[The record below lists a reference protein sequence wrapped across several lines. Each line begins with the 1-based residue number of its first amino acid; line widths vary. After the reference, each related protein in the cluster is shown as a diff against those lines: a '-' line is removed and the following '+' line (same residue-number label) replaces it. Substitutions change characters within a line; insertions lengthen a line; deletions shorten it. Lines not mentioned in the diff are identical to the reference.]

1 MNHLIYIKLSH
12 NFQIYAYGY
21 SSDINEMYLLRDH
34 HKQYH
39 FQVETCQIKTVRM
52 LQSYGG
58 PRGLIP
64 TKSNHYNSKRKPSL
78 HIFELTK
85 ACNALNILP
94 LEL

>member
-1 MNHLIYIKLSH
+1 MTFKYMPTVIHL
-12 NFQIYAYGY
+12 
-21 SSDINEMYLLRDH
+21 YLLRDH

-64 TKSNHYNSKRKPSL
+64 TKSNHYNSKGKPSL